1 VSLKDFTHVMY
12 NGQHLVY
19 GTIFD
24 GRVWSSI
31 NFGLFRDWNQMGSV
45 SQNRM
50 NIGAVAPTLF
60 FFRPR
65 NIWVLASS
73 ISRVQEQSLEYPA
86 APTLPLNTLSK
97 PSSPKPSF
105 PIPSNANTNVSFT
118 QVLAYQWG
126 PNAFNYR
133 TSTDPANPNGWGP
146 VQTLFTGSIPDSRT
160 NVIDQTLIADD
171 RNMYLFFAGDNGRIY
186 RTSMPLGNF
195 PGNFGN
201 QWQII
206 MQDTTEN
213 LFESVQVYRLQGLNQ
228 YLMIVESI
236 GRRGRYFR
244 SYVADRLDGQWYV
257 RPDNAEYRP
266 EARKVNN

>member
-1 VSLKDFTHVMY
+1 
-12 NGQHLVY
+12 
-19 GTIFD
+19 
-24 GRVWSSI
+24 
-31 NFGLFRDWNQMGSV
+31 
-45 SQNRM
+45 
-50 NIGAVAPTLF
+50 
-60 FFRPR
+60 
-65 NIWVLASS
+65 
-73 ISRVQEQSLEYPA
+73 
-86 APTLPLNTLSK
+86 
-97 PSSPKPSF
+97 
-105 PIPSNANTNVSFT
+105 
-118 QVLAYQWG
+118 
-126 PNAFNYR
+126 
-133 TSTDPANPNGWGP
+133 

-213 LFESVQVYRLQGLNQ
+213 LFEAVQVYRLQGLNQ

-257 RPDNAEYRP
+257 PQTP
-266 EARKVNN
+266 SIHSK